1 MNPKQVIIVY
11 AKEIIDILR
20 DRRTLISMILVPIL
34 LFPLLIGGMSSLMGS
49 QVEKIKQREYSIAI
63 IGGEN
68 APGLLASLK
77 ENAQFQIYDFI
88 DDLDLAREWLNDNT
102 IMAAVNIP
110 EGFKERLGLFFAGEG
125 EAPALEI
132 IADLSDVESEIASK
146 TLKYLVT
153 EYRRSIVSEE
163 LHNRG
168 LRGDMTEP
176 FAIVPVNV
184 ASAEKM
190 GGFVAGMI
198 LPYLV
203 IILTLMGAMY
213 PAIDLTA
220 GEKERGTMETLLVSP
235 VGRMEM
241 VLGKFLTVIT
251 ASLATAILAIISLS
265 VTMSCGLM
273 ELEEGMSFSISIVSV
288 LSILAMM
295 IPLSMLFSALLM
307 AIAVF
312 ARSYREAQTYISPL
326 MIVAILPAM
335 VSYIPGI
342 ELTFKLAI
350 TPIVNVALI
359 LKEMLTDIKNVDPSM
374 IFLTFVSTLV
384 YASAAIWLTFRQ
396 FQRESVLFRV

>member
-1 MNPKQVIIVY
+1 MNLRQVIIVY

-34 LFPLLIGGMSSLMGS
+34 LFPLLIGGLGTLMGS
-49 QVEKIKQREYSIAI
+49 QVEKLKQREYSIAV
-63 IGGEN
+63 IGEEY

-88 DDLDLAREWLNDNT
+88 DDLDLARDWLNDKT
-102 IMAAVNIP
+102 ILVAVNIP
-110 EGFKERLGLFFAGEG
+110 EGFESQLRLFFAGEG
-125 EAPALEI
+125 EVPALEI
-132 IADLSDVESEIASK
+132 IADLSDMESEIASN

-163 LHNRG
+163 LQNRG
-168 LRGDMTEP
+168 LRADMTEP
-176 FAIVPVNV
+176 FAIMPVNV
-184 ASAEKM
+184 ASEEKM

-251 ASLATAILAIISLS
+251 ASLATAILAITSLS

-273 ELEEGMSFSISIVSV
+273 ELEEGMSFSISLVSV
-288 LSILAMM
+288 LSILVMM

-326 MIVAILPAM
+326 MIVVILPAM

-350 TPIVNVALI
+350 TPVVNVALI
-359 LKEMLTDIKNVDPSM
+359 LKEMLTDIGSVDPSM
-374 IFLTFVSTLV
+374 VLLTFISTLI